1 MEENIKYEEALAQL
15 ETIVRKMEANEY
27 DIDELAAQLKTAQR
41 LIAFCK
47 VLVWLQRASCWSQQH
62 FCNVLVSAASPDCT
76 ALINCKVDIPCALA
90 IWFKVF

>member
-1 MEENIKYEEALAQL
+1 MDENIKYEQALAQL

-47 VLVWLQRASCWSQQH
+47 DKLTKTEAELLKIQQ
-62 FCNVLVSAASPDCT
+62 LEEKTD
-76 ALINCKVDIPCALA
+76 
-90 IWFKVF
+90 